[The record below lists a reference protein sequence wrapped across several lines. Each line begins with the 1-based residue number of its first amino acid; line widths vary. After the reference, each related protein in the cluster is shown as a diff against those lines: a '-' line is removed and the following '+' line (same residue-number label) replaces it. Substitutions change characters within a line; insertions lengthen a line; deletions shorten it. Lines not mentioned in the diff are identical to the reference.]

1 MAEVT
6 VTIAGRPYRMACGE
20 GEEQHIVGLAA
31 DLDRRLAALRAHF
44 GEVGDTRLLI
54 MAALTVEDEL
64 AAAKQRASTAEQQAE
79 MLQAAQRD
87 AVSRSSQ
94 SQAEVAAQIDTA
106 AAAVERLVEALN
118 SNAKGA

>member
-20 GEEQHIVGLAA
+20 GEEQHIIGLAA
-31 DLDRRLAALRAHF
+31 DLDRRLAALKAHF

-64 AAAKQRASTAEQQAE
+64 AAARQRVSEAEQQAQV
-79 MLQAAQRD
+79 LQAAQRD
-87 AVSRSSQ
+87 AASRSSE
-94 SQAEVAAQIDTA
+94 SQTEIAAQIDTA

-118 SNAKGA
+118 SEPKST